1 MINKLSTV
9 GFCTGRRQE
18 QEKDRAVS
26 LSFTAVP
33 FCICSSQQ
41 CTSCRYIPRAH
52 CDIADL
58 REPDWGF
65 VEIGKLVAMGLL
77 WGVVVLGVIHL
88 SMWLGAWWDNNIGTP
103 GKPGWRSQ
111 KIFQ

>member
-1 MINKLSTV
+1 MRLTLVDQLSPV

-18 QEKDRAVS
+18 EEDYKAVS
-26 LSFTAVP
+26 TLSLLRWVLTQAKTYIFTLA
-33 FCICSSQQ
+33 SD
-41 CTSCRYIPRAH
+41 CTCVGF
-52 CDIADL
+52 

-65 VEIGKLVAMGLL
+65 VEILKLVAMGLV
-77 WGVVVLGVIHL
+77 WGVVVLGVIHF

-111 KIFQ
+111 KTFQ

>member
-1 MINKLSTV
+1 MAELRQRSNKDAAEVSAPEDDKK
-9 GFCTGRRQE
+9 RRKIE
-18 QEKDRAVS
+18 
-26 LSFTAVP
+26 P
-33 FCICSSQQ
+33 
-41 CTSCRYIPRAH
+41 
-52 CDIADL
+52 
-58 REPDWGF
+58 EPDWGF
-65 VEIGKLVAMGLL
+65 VEIGKLIAMGLM